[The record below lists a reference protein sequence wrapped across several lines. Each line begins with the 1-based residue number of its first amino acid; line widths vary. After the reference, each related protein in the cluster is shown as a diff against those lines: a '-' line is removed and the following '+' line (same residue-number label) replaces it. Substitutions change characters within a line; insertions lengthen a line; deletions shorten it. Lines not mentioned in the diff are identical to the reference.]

1 MMAPHPLDRPVWSM
15 LTKRQAHLAT
25 GDGRALR
32 IDRGYGVF
40 GVAADT
46 GAEAQAAL
54 AALIPAGEELWIVE
68 GEAWPL
74 PDGTREVKRAV
85 LAQMVA
91 AGAPPPARPG
101 EPDIIALGE
110 DDAAEMAALA
120 DHAKPGPWGPTTHRY
135 GPFFGIRESGREN
148 GRLLAMA
155 GQRMLMPGMAEVS
168 GVSTWDDCRGRG
180 YARALIGHVM
190 RAMVA
195 RGETPFLHSYADNA
209 GAIALYESLGFRIRR
224 QVHVLV
230 IARNGTRAEFKPVAK
245 TGA

>member
-1 MMAPHPLDRPVWSM
+1 MSAAHPLDRPVWSM
-15 LTKRQAHLAT
+15 LTGRQAHLAE
-25 GDGRALR
+25 GDARALR

-46 GAEAQAAL
+46 DAEAQAAL
-54 AALIPAGEELWIVE
+54 AALVPGGGELWLVE
-68 GEAWPL
+68 GAPWPV
-74 PDGTREVKRAV
+74 PAGTREVKRAV

-91 AGAPPPARPG
+91 EGPPPPARAN
-101 EPDIIALGE
+101 EPVIIPLG
-110 DDAAEMAALA
+110 DGDAADMVALA
-120 DHAKPGPWGPTTHRY
+120 DHAKPGPWGPTTHLY
-135 GPFFGIRESGREN
+135 GPFFGVREA

-168 GVSTWDDCRGRG
+168 GAATWEDCRGRG
-180 YARALIGHVM
+180 LARALIGHVM
-190 RAMVA
+190 REMVA

-230 IARNGTRAEFKPVAK
+230 IAAN
-245 TGA
+245 

>member
-1 MMAPHPLDRPVWSM
+1 VIAPHPLDRPVWSM
-15 LTKRQAHLAT
+15 LTGRQAHLAE
-25 GDGRALR
+25 GDAHAVR

-54 AALIPAGEELWIVE
+54 AALVPGDGEIWIVE
-68 GEAWPL
+68 GEPWEVP
-74 PDGTREVKRAV
+74 PGTREVKRAV

-91 AGAPPPARPG
+91 EGPPPAPREG
-101 EPDIIALGE
+101 EPAILALGE
-110 DDAAEMAALA
+110 EDAAEMAALA
-120 DHAKPGPWGPTTHRY
+120 EHAKPGPWGPKTHRY
-135 GPFFGIRESGREN
+135 GPFFGIREN

-155 GQRMLMPGMAEVS
+155 GQRILVPGMAEVS
-168 GVSTWDDCRGRG
+168 GVATWADCRGRG
-180 YARALIGHVM
+180 LARTLIGHVM

-209 GAIALYESLGFRIRR
+209 GAIGLYESLGFRIRR

-230 IARNGTRAEFKPVAK
+230 IAKG
-245 TGA
+245 

>member
-1 MMAPHPLDRPVWSM
+1 MIITHPLDRPVWSM
-15 LTKRQAHLAT
+15 LTGRQAHLAE
-25 GDGRALR
+25 GDARALR

-46 GAEAQAAL
+46 GAESQAAL
-54 AALIPAGEELWIVE
+54 AALVPADGELWIVE
-68 GEAWPL
+68 GEPWPV
-74 PDGTREVKRAV
+74 PPGVREVKRAV

-91 AGAPPPARPG
+91 DGPPPPPRDG
-101 EPDIIALGE
+101 EPPIVALR
-110 DDAAEMAALA
+110 DTDAPEMAALA
-120 DHAKPGPWGPTTHRY
+120 DHARPGPWGPATHHY
-135 GPFFGIRESGREN
+135 GPFFGVREN

-168 GVSTWDDCRGRG
+168 GVATWADCRGRG
-180 YARALIGHVM
+180 LARALIGHVM
-190 RAMVA
+190 REMVA

-230 IARNGTRAEFKPVAK
+230 IAR
-245 TGA
+245 

>member
-1 MMAPHPLDRPVWSM
+1 MTAHPLDRPIWSM
-15 LTKRQAHLAT
+15 LTGRQAHLAE
-25 GDGRALR
+25 GEGGALR

-46 GAEAQAAL
+46 GAAAQAAL
-54 AALIPAGEELWIVE
+54 AALVPEEGEIWIVE
-68 GEAWPL
+68 GEPWPV

-91 AGAPPPARPG
+91 EGPPPAPRDG
-101 EPDIIALGE
+101 EPAILALG
-110 DDAAEMAALA
+110 DGDAAEMAALA

-135 GPFFGIRESGREN
+135 GPFFGIREN

-155 GQRMLMPGMAEVS
+155 GQRILVPGMAEVS
-168 GVSTWDDCRGRG
+168 GVATWADCRGRG
-180 YARALIGHVM
+180 LARALIGHVM
-190 RAMVA
+190 REMVA

-209 GAIALYESLGFRIRR
+209 GAIGLYESLGFRIRR

-230 IARNGTRAEFKPVAK
+230 IAK
-245 TGA
+245 